1 VSANGITCVLADDH
15 PAVVDAVGRF
25 LEKNGIV
32 VVDHARDSAQAVSMI
47 NAHKPDVA
55 LVDLNMPGVGGIEV
69 VREIQRT
76 TASTAAMIYTGSAD
90 AATVQEALDAGARGL
105 LLKGSPL
112 PDVVR
117 AVETAA
123 AGKLYIDPLL
133 AAGLARRA
141 TPKTPTL
148 SKREREILRFLSHGF
163 TNEDIGRQIY
173 ISPETVRT
181 HVRRAIAKLGARTRT
196 QAVATALRRGL
207 IS

>member
-1 VSANGITCVLADDH
+1 VTGNGITCVLADDH

-47 NAHKPDVA
+47 NTHKPDVA

-105 LLKGSPL
+105 VLKGSPL

-133 AAGLARRA
+133 AAGLASRA

-148 SKREREILRFLSHGF
+148 SKREREILRYLSHGL